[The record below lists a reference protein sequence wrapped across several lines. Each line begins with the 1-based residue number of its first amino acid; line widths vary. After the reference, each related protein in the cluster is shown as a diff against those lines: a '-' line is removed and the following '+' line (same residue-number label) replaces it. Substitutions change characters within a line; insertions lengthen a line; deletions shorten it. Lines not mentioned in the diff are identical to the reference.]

1 MKSQEAFLNNRKKL
15 TSDKLIL
22 KAIRGAHIETEDLD
36 SDTLSSLLG
45 EALLS
50 SYRKLSNRN

>member
-22 KAIRGAHIETEDLD
+22 KAIRGAHIEIEDLD

-50 SYRKLSNRN
+50 SYKKLSNRN

>member
-1 MKSQEAFLNNRKKL
+1 MKSQEAFLNNRKEL

-22 KAIRGAHIETEDLD
+22 KAIRGAHIEIEDLD

-50 SYRKLSNRN
+50 S

>member
-1 MKSQEAFLNNRKKL
+1 MKIQEAFLNNRKEL

-22 KAIRGAHIETEDLD
+22 KAIRGAHIEIEDLD

-50 SYRKLSNRN
+50 SYKKLSNRN

>member
-1 MKSQEAFLNNRKKL
+1 MKSQEAFLNNRKEL

-22 KAIRGAHIETEDLD
+22 KAIRGAHIEIEDLD

-50 SYRKLSNRN
+50 SYKKLSNRN